1 MQASYRKQVPNPFFW
16 LWLCELFYHW
26 IGDPRVKEA
35 NIIWIGPE
43 STVWIR
49 NPNKD
54 QSSEFSNPNK
64 DKKGEFSNPNKDQKG
79 ELAIDVVLEKAAVKK
94 SGDAWRIVM
103 DTCLPIM
110 HLIDTTRSIPYAI
123 KQVEDLL
130 GTSCAFEQAVQVTLF
145 IYLHN
150 L

>member
-1 MQASYRKQVPNPFFW
+1 M
-16 LWLCELFYHW
+16 
-26 IGDPRVKEA
+26 
-35 NIIWIGPE
+35 
-43 STVWIR
+43 
-49 NPNKD
+49 
-54 QSSEFSNPNK
+54 
-64 DKKGEFSNPNKDQKG
+64 
-79 ELAIDVVLEKAAVKK
+79 AIDVVLEKAAVKK